1 MSVMSDE
8 ILRKFTLE
16 RLSSLEQLDR
26 LVTVTN
32 PKALNRLNHGWRHFR
47 RRRRLKH

>member
-1 MSVMSDE
+1 MSDE
-8 ILRKFTLE
+8 ILRKSTLE

-32 PKALNRLNHGWRHFR
+32 PKALNRLTHGWRHFR